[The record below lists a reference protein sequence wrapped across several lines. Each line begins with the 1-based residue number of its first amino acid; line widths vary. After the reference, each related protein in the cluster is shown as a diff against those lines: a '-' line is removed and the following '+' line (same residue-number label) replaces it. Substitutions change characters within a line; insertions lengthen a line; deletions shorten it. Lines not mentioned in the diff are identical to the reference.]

1 MVRIPSAVQDLLRK
15 RIYHE
20 QKIILLNKLVE
31 GQEQH
36 SIVHDF
42 IRAEELLI
50 KKKGF
55 AAARV
60 YEEIAVQAGE
70 PRWLLDR
77 LARTLAKYAYQ
88 DIGSGPIE
96 KSHAIFTQKLGEDPE
111 KAWKKIADILKR
123 MKGWGYAAQCYANA
137 GMAGTAARMFEKQ
150 LKDGQR
156 AAFYYEENEEFVRAA
171 RMYKKAKLYDKAGEC
186 YAKGGLL
193 KNAVQLWKKA
203 GTLEKHNIGEQT
215 LARIMGR

>member
-1 MVRIPSAVQDLLRK
+1 MGRIPAEVQGILK
-15 RIYHE
+15 RHMYHE
-20 QKIILLNKLVE
+20 EKIVLLKQLHADTGHSVIL
-31 GQEQH
+31 
-36 SIVHDF
+36 DF
-42 IRAEELLI
+42 IRAEELLV
-50 KKKGF
+50 KKRGF
-55 AAARV
+55 AAAKV
-60 YEEIAVQAGE
+60 YEDIASQAGD
-70 PRWLLDR
+70 PKWLIDR
-77 LARTLAKYAYQ
+77 QARTLAKYAYQ
-88 DIGSGPIE
+88 DIGSGPVE
-96 KSHAIFTQKLGEDPE
+96 KAHRLMTEKLGDDPE

-150 LKDGQR
+150 LNDGQR
-156 AAFYYEENEEFVRAA
+156 AAFYYEQNEEFVRAA

-215 LARIMGR
+215 LQKILGR